1 MFVSSDGKILGP
13 RLRPGEMRQAVG
25 ALRERGYAYNEI
37 ARELGI
43 SKSTVA
49 YHARRLGIPADDK
62 CARRYDWDAIQR
74 AYDSGLSVRQCAAQF
89 GFNLA
94 TWHQAKQRGKVVAR
108 PHGMPLEELL
118 VADRPQ
124 TNRSHLKQRLITA
137 GLKENRCERCGLTEW
152 NGEPLHMQLHHRNGI
167 GKDNRLENICFL
179 CPNCHA
185 QTPSWGGRNGNGRS
199 LQDPPWTP

>member
-108 PHGMPLEELL
+108 PMACRLKNCSS
-118 VADRPQ
+118 Q
-124 TNRSHLKQRLITA
+124 T
-137 GLKENRCERCGLTEW
+137 GLRRTGVISSN
-152 NGEPLHMQLHHRNGI
+152 
-167 GKDNRLENICFL
+167 
-179 CPNCHA
+179 A
-185 QTPSWGGRNGNGRS
+185 
-199 LQDPPWTP
+199 